1 MICVGLVGL
10 VAVLWIKAE
19 RKASHLYDMCKKAE
33 ELANRAKEVAEKAL
47 DQRDELR
54 AELKEAKE
62 MIALQR
68 EIIEEAS
75 NSICELVCYEAGYC
89 DEDETLETLINN
101 HFDMLW
107 TKTIGMLD
115 SDTVEEYKTNVAIR
129 LEEKA
134 KVMADYY
141 DTVITNEL
149 EEQYDNVIDLSI
161 YRNRR

>member
-1 MICVGLVGL
+1 MMNMICVGLVGL
-10 VAVLWIKAE
+10 CAVLWIKAE
-19 RKASHLYDMCKKAE
+19 RKASRLYDMC
-33 ELANRAKEVAEKAL
+33 EKAL

-54 AELKEAKE
+54 AKLKEAKE

-75 NSICELVCYEAGYC
+75 NSICELHCYNAGYH
-89 DEDETLETLINN
+89 DEDETLETLVNN
-101 HFDMLW
+101 HFEMLW
-107 TKTIGMLD
+107 TKTIGMCD

-134 KVMADYY
+134 KAMADYY
-141 DTVITNEL
+141 DTVITKEL
-149 EEQYDNVIDLSI
+149 EEQYDNVVNLSK

>member
-1 MICVGLVGL
+1 MMNIVCVGLVGL
-10 VAVLWIKAE
+10 CAVLWIKAE
-19 RKASHLYDMCKKAE
+19 RKASHLYDMCKKATE
-33 ELANRAKEVAEKAL
+33 QAEKAI

-68 EIIEEAS
+68 EIIDEAS
-75 NSICELVCYEAGYC
+75 NSICELVCYEAGYH

-101 HFDMLW
+101 HFEMLW
-107 TKTIGMLD
+107 TKTIGMCD
-115 SDTVEEYKTNVAIR
+115 ADTVEEYKTNVANI

-134 KVMADYY
+134 KVMAGYY
-141 DTVITNEL
+141 DTVTTKEL
-149 EEQYDNVIDLSI
+149 EEQYGNVIDLSI

>member
-1 MICVGLVGL
+1 MIMMNMICVGLVGL
-10 VAVLWIKAE
+10 CAVLWIKAE
-19 RKASHLYDMCKKAE
+19 RKASHLYDMCQ
-33 ELANRAKEVAEKAL
+33 KAL

-62 MIALQR
+62 MIELQR

-134 KVMADYY
+134 KVMAGYY
-141 DTVITNEL
+141 DTVNTNEL
-149 EEQYDNVIDLSI
+149 EEQYGNVIDLSI